1 MALNIPP
8 AQQACAAAQATLDAL
23 PDAVAV
29 VEASGAI
36 VHANRRLRA
45 AVPEQDGD
53 PPPWPQLLVERFGA
67 PAGDIAPLA
76 QAARELLDAGAGADA
91 GVDLAAAKPLRWR
104 ASESPPRWLEAS
116 LIALAEQPGQGL
128 LQLRDVTIEQEL
140 AASQTRLRAQLDET
154 MERLRCF
161 AAITS
166 ETLVISERGKILFV
180 NEAAQRM
187 FGLTQEEAIGRS
199 VLEFAA
205 PEFHQEIIR
214 HLSTSNDDTPYETV
228 CVHRD
233 GRRFM
238 AEVRGRLLS
247 YHDRPVR
254 GAALL
259 DVTQRKKAEAALR
272 ERLLAEERVRA
283 QIETLAALSTPL
295 IPVREDVLVLP
306 LVGDL
311 DVTRLARVTET
322 LLGGISERRARCAIL
337 DITGVP
343 KLDGAAAEALVRAA
357 QGGRLLGALIL
368 LSGVRA
374 EVAHMLVAIGADLSG
389 LKTYRSLQSAIAAA
403 FAAFPSKA

>member
-1 MALNIPP
+1 MALTFPP
-8 AQQACAAAQATLDAL
+8 AQRACAAALAALDAL

-29 VEASGAI
+29 VEARGAI
-36 VHANRRLRA
+36 AYANRRFRA
-45 AVPEQDGD
+45 AVAGGASEPGAL
-53 PPPWPQLLVERFGA
+53 PPWPRLLVEHLGA
-67 PAGDIAPLA
+67 PAADVEPLL
-76 QAARELLDAGAGADA
+76 QAAPALLSEGAEPTGAATLSFRTAG
-91 GVDLAAAKPLRWR
+91 
-104 ASESPPRWLEAS
+104 SRWLEVR
-116 LIALAEQPGQGL
+116 LCALADQPGQGL
-128 LQLRDVTIEQEL
+128 LQLRDVTAEREL
-140 AASQTRLRAQLDET
+140 ADAQARLRAELDET
-154 MERLRCF
+154 RERLRCF

-166 ETLVISERGKILFV
+166 ETLVINERGKILFV

-187 FGLTQEEAIGRS
+187 FGMTQEEAVGRS

-214 HLSTSNDDTPYETV
+214 HLSTNNDDTPYETV

-247 YHDRPVR
+247 YHGRPVR

-259 DVTQRKKAEAALR
+259 DVTERKKAEAALR

-283 QIETLAALSTPL
+283 QVETLAALSTPL

-311 DVTRLARVTET
+311 DSTRLARVTET
-322 LLGGISERRARCAIL
+322 LLQGISERRARCAIV

-343 KLDGAAAEALVRAA
+343 RLDGDAAAALVRAA

-368 LSGVRA
+368 LSGVRS
-374 EVAHMLVAIGADLSG
+374 EVAHMLVDIGADLSG
-389 LKTYRSLQSAIAAA
+389 LRTYRSLQSAIAAA
-403 FAAFPSKA
+403 FAASPRRGA